1 MLLGYLTRNTYMK
14 RYYGTFV
21 FFFRFIYFRKLQLS
35 VSHRK
40 GSSSAVCGS
49 CLYNKLSF
57 RSIICTHDLTA
68 WIGVKIESN
77 AWHTILKIKIN
88 KMFFLL
94 FCLTPFS
101 SVVCFRSLP
110 VFFAILLPC

>member
-1 MLLGYLTRNTYMK
+1 MLVCYLTRNTYMK

-57 RSIICTHDLTA
+57 RSISCTHDLTA

-77 AWHTILKIKIN
+77 A
-88 KMFFLL
+88 
-94 FCLTPFS
+94 
-101 SVVCFRSLP
+101 
-110 VFFAILLPC
+110 